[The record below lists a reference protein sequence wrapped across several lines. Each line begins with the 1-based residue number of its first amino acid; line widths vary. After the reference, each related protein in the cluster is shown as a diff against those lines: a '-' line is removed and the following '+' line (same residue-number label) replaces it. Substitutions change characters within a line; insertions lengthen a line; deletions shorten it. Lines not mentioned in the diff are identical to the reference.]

1 MVVEG
6 ADGGVQLQGSN
17 SAMLL
22 AQLVGDPGA
31 PQDPLQMGRGQ
42 RPGACIIMN
51 ILNTYVLLGI
61 PL

>member
-1 MVVEG
+1 M
-6 ADGGVQLQGSN
+6 GGFSSKDPTLPCSLHN
-17 SAMLL
+17 LL
-22 AQLVGDPGA
+22 GTQEP

-51 ILNTYVLLGI
+51 ILNNTYVLLGI